1 MLNPNLTATSVGL
14 EHIESVP
21 FDEIYDRVKRGEVIV
36 VPKCL
41 QAIAYF
47 EQLQAASLEG
57 IRQVVG
63 EEKAARVRQ
72 EGFEAIHTI
81 IDVEELDSVVNSTYE
96 VFRVLAPAL
105 SKRLVQNIFQTK
117 KPFYF
122 EEYPNVRFHIP
133 YDEVVRR
140 KDEFSKFYWN
150 GKVTAHGP
158 HHDSWYYCPT
168 NCINVW
174 MALGSV
180 KVGNGLT
187 VYPQVYGKRL
197 PCTKDGKILRN
208 QYFGRSLSFELEPGD
223 AIIFQGEHL
232 HGSEINSTDA
242 TRYVA
247 SMRMTLEKPKFLGRS
262 PYKEDYIY
270 AEYQDGLGA
279 KFNQSLAN
287 TSRLLAKRVK
297 SFLNKG
303 KTISYII
310 SPSEM
315 QVFDDTSA
323 AFPQPFPLKDVEQ
336 ELENKEKLVF
346 DSSELEIGTIKPLS
360 EKLCIAR
367 LDEQEV
373 VVFSR
378 RCPHEGAD
386 LAAGYLRDGCVVCPW
401 HNLPFSL
408 ESGASPC
415 KSLPQLSVCDYVA
428 NGQKDEWQATNL
440 CSHK

>member
-1 MLNPNLTATSVGL
+1 MLNPNFTAKSVGL
-14 EHIESVP
+14 EHTESVP
-21 FDEIYDRVKRGEVIV
+21 VYEIYDRVRRGEVIV
-36 VPKCL
+36 VSKCL
-41 QAIAYF
+41 QGIGYF
-47 EQLQAASLEG
+47 DQLREASLEG
-57 IRQVVG
+57 IHQVVG
-63 EEKAARVRQ
+63 EEKAARVR
-72 EGFEAIHTI
+72 EDGFEAIHTI
-81 IDVEELDSVVNSTYE
+81 IDIDELDSVVNSTYE
-96 VFRVLAPAL
+96 VFRALAPAL
-105 SKRLVQNIFQTK
+105 SRSLVQKLFQTE

-133 YDEVVRR
+133 YDVVVRR
-140 KDEFSKFYWN
+140 KEEFSKFYWN

-174 MALGSV
+174 IAIGSV
-180 KVGNGLT
+180 KIGNGLT

-223 AIIFQGEHL
+223 AIIFQGDHL

-247 SMRMTLEKPKFLGRS
+247 SMRMTIEKPKFLGKS
-262 PYKEDYIY
+262 PYKEDYVY
-270 AEYQDGLGA
+270 SEYHDGIGA
-279 KFNQSLAN
+279 KINQLLAN
-287 TSRLLAKRVK
+287 TFRIAAKKIK

-323 AFPQPFPLKDVEQ
+323 NFPQSLPLKDVEKNRQ
-336 ELENKEKLVF
+336 NKLVF
-346 DSSELEIGTIKPLS
+346 DSSELEIGAIKPLS
-360 EKLCIAR
+360 EKLCITR
-367 LDEQEV
+367 VDKHRV

-378 RCPHEGAD
+378 YCSHEGAD

-401 HNLPFSL
+401 HNLPFNL
-408 ESGASPC
+408 ESGVSPC
-415 KSLPQLSVCDYVA
+415 KSLAQLTMFEYVQS
-428 NGQKDEWQATNL
+428 NDKDEWQATNL
-440 CSHK
+440 CDRN